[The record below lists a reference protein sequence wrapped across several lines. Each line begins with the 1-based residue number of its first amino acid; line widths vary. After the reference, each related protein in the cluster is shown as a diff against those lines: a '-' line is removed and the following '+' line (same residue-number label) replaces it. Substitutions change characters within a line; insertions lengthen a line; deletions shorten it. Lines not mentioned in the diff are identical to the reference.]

1 MMSGSNINLTQF
13 SIESNTKSVVEI
25 LKTSQKR
32 KESQKSAKIKAV
44 YTDATIKKMSS
55 NLYNA
60 LNDRCKYE
68 SVVDLQSIYDNKDI
82 GIYNYEKY
90 ESLCISLFTHDFKKA
105 EYNLYSE
112 KILSRHVCQYCYVQ
126 SVNALDHYIEKAKF
140 PELSILPDNLIPI
153 CTNCNSTKKDNF
165 VYPYFNILQNS
176 EWLGCTVNSDQTFRF
191 SISKEVASNEFEKKI
206 LIDLRNQFDTL
217 KIFDKYIKSG
227 QATVTDRFS
236 MIKILKET
244 GKKRDD
250 TKNFFEESDIKTNK
264 ILLSNTEFYLIAI
277 RKAIIKNFYNIW
289 DAL

>member
-60 LNDRCKYE
+60 LNDRCIYE

-82 GIYNYEKY
+82 GIDNYEKY

-112 KILSRHVCQYCYVQ
+112 KILSRHVCQYCHVQ

-176 EWLGCTVNSDQTFRF
+176 EWLGCTVNPDQTFRF

-250 TKNFFEESDIKTNK
+250 TKNFFEESDIKANK